1 MAVGSR
7 AGERLCTTIV
17 GRGVDMDC
25 TVFHVLDEI
34 EARGVV
40 ESGRHGRKR
49 LTWAGG
55 WQATLKL
62 KQDQGV
68 GEFILGFYFRPER
81 HVVVEIGVATGE
93 MAHQDATE

>member
-55 WQATLKL
+55 WQAALKL

-68 GEFILGFYFRPER
+68 GRIYIRLLFPP
-81 HVVVEIGVATGE
+81 
-93 MAHQDATE
+93 